1 MSEKR
6 EPKQVVNVMID
17 LETLGLKPG
26 CAIIAIGAVVFAS
39 PLPTSCDDNFYS
51 NISRSSNLFVGLK
64 IDQDTMEWWER
75 QSQEAKDGSLFGT
88 DNLLITLGRFDAFL
102 NQFPPALYDVRVWGN
117 AASFDLKILEEAY
130 AICQLVRPW
139 KYYNEMCFRTLK
151 NLTKVPEPAF
161 IGTRHN
167 ALSDAKHQALWAEQI
182 LHKLTDL
189 EEEYPDE

>member
-1 MSEKR
+1 MNR

-39 PLPTSCDDNFYS
+39 PIPTQRDTHFYS
-51 NISRSSNLFVGLK
+51 NISRSSNLSVGLK

-75 QSQEAKDGSLFGT
+75 QSQDAKDQSLYGMDDLKT
-88 DNLLITLGRFDAFL
+88 TLLRFDLFL
-102 NQFPPALYDVRVWGN
+102 KQFAPVLYDVRVWGN

-151 NLTKVPEPAF
+151 NLTKVPEPTF
-161 IGTRHN
+161 IGTKHN
-167 ALSDAKHQALWAEQI
+167 AIADAEHQATWAEKI
-182 LHKLTDL
+182 LHKLKEIGEL
-189 EEEYPDE
+189 NE